1 MNQATFQIDKP
12 SDVKTLQSIV
22 NTEKVNTEKVNTEK
36 VTQEKVTQEKVTQE
50 KDKIA
55 EVVKNTDIT
64 TAIAPIKKP
73 IQKVENIYYL

>member
-12 SDVKTLQSIV
+12 SNVKTLQSIV
-22 NTEKVNTEKVNTEK
+22 NTEIVNTEK

>member
-22 NTEKVNTEKVNTEK
+22 NTEIVNTEK

-50 KDKIA
+50 KVKIA

>member
-22 NTEKVNTEKVNTEK
+22 NTEIVNTEK

>member
-12 SDVKTLQSIV
+12 SNVKTLQSIV
-22 NTEKVNTEKVNTEK
+22 NTEIVNTEK

-64 TAIAPIKKP
+64 PSIAPIKKP